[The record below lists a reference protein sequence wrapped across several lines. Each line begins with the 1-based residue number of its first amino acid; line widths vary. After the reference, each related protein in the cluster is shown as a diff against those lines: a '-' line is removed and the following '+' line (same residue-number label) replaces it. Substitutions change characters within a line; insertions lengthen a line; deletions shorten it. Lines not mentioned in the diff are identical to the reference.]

1 MNMLKVITSGFWNNS
16 FSFSSFSDPDMDIII
31 FDHIDE
37 NAFSRTRN
45 KKMRTLERLHL
56 LMLDD
61 TPSPSSD
68 MMCIDIGLFTFSQK
82 IFHNQRVSKLREN
95 LRHQDLE
102 S

>member
-1 MNMLKVITSGFWNNS
+1 MIKVITSGFWNNS
-16 FSFSSFSDPDMDIII
+16 FSFSEDMDIII

-61 TPSPSSD
+61 TPSPPSD
-68 MMCIDIGLFTFSQK
+68 MMMYCGLFTSM
-82 IFHNQRVSKLREN
+82 I
-95 LRHQDLE
+95 
-102 S
+102 